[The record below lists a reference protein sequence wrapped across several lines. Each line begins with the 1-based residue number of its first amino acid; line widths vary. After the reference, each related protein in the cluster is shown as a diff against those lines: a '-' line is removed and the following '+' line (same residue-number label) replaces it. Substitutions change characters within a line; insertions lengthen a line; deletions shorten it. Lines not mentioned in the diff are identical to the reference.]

1 MAKAAT
7 PLKTDTQSIAKTIIK
22 AKQANKTAF
31 PSDEIESL
39 VELAYKQVA
48 KNFSMFPELKGVDE
62 GLVSKQIVK
71 LTDRNLPI
79 TTTARNID
87 YEFYWEEKCAKEMK
101 NIKTELHGGS
111 FK

>member
-1 MAKAAT
+1 MV
-7 PLKTDTQSIAKTIIK
+7 Q
-22 AKQANKTAF
+22 
-31 PSDEIESL
+31 
-39 VELAYKQVA
+39 
-48 KNFSMFPELKGVDE
+48 
-62 GLVSKQIVK
+62 KQIVK